1 MNFIEVQTKEHKKE
15 FNDFAARL
23 YKNNPYWIRPLNK
36 DIEIVFDEA
45 QNPLFKQ
52 TGGKNGEIKAQA
64 IRWLL
69 QNNQGETVGRI
80 AAFINPKTVLQD
92 NEQPTGGA
100 GFFECINDENFAF
113 ALFDKA
119 KKWLQERG
127 MEAMDAPINFGER
140 NQWWGVL
147 IDGFDKPPNYQMGYH
162 FDYYKHFF
170 EKWGF
175 QEYFQQFTYG
185 REMHD
190 VSERLQKIADRVIAR
205 EGYSF
210 SPINKKNIDKH
221 AEDFREVYN
230 ASWGNHAGVAKL
242 TVEDSKAL
250 LKQMKP
256 ILEEELVWFA
266 YFEGKAIGF
275 YVMLPE
281 LNQLFKHLNGKFGIW
296 QKLKFLWH
304 KRQRKNN
311 KVFGVIFG
319 VSPEFQRKGVELGM
333 VVAYQEERKKYLNK
347 TPIYQYNYIEF
358 NWIGDFNTNMVK
370 LCESLEA
377 EKVKRHATYRYLFDR
392 TKPFERMKEIK

>member
-1 MNFIEVQTKEHKKE
+1 MNFIEVETKQHKKE

-23 YKNNPYWIRPLNK
+23 YKDNPYWIRPLNK
-36 DIEIVFDEA
+36 DVEIIFDKT
-45 QNPLFKQ
+45 QNPLFKHNER
-52 TGGKNGEIKAQA
+52 GIKAEA

-69 QNNQGETVGRI
+69 QNNKGETVGRI
-80 AAFINPKTVLQD
+80 AAFINPKTVYKD
-92 NEQPTGGA
+92 NNQPTGGA
-100 GFFECINDENFAF
+100 GFFESIKDENIAF

-119 KKWLQERG
+119 KKWLSERG

-162 FDYYKHFF
+162 FEYYKDFF

-185 REMHD
+185 REMYD

-210 SPINKKNIDKH
+210 SHINKKNIDKH
-221 AEDFREVYN
+221 AEDFRDVYN

-256 ILEEELVWFA
+256 ILEENLVWFA

-275 YVMLPE
+275 YIMLPE
-281 LNQLFKHLNGKFGIW
+281 LNQLFKHLNGKFGVW
-296 QKLKFLWH
+296 QKLQFLWH
-304 KRQRKNN
+304 KMQKKNN

-333 VVAYQEERKKYLNK
+333 VVAYQEERKKYLTRT
-347 TPIYQYNYIEF
+347 TPYQYNYIEF

>member
-1 MNFIEVQTKEHKKE
+1 MNFIEVQTEKQKKE

-23 YKNNPYWIRPLNK
+23 YKDNPYWIRPLNK
-36 DIEIVFDEA
+36 DIEIVFDET
-45 QNPLFKQ
+45 QNPLFNHNED
-52 TGGKNGEIKAQA
+52 GIRAEV

-69 QNNQGETVGRI
+69 QNKNGETVGRI
-80 AAFINPKTVLQD
+80 AAFVNPKTVLQD
-92 NEQPTGGA
+92 NQQPTGGA
-100 GFFECINDENFAF
+100 GFFECIDDENVAF

-162 FDYYKHFF
+162 FDYYKDFF

-190 VSERLQKIADRVIAR
+190 VSDRLKKIAGRIMEK

-210 SPINKKNIDKH
+210 SHINKKNLDKH

-230 ASWGNHAGVAKL
+230 ASWGNHKGVAKL

-256 ILEEELVWFA
+256 ILEEDLVWFA

-281 LNQLFKHLNGKFGIW
+281 LNQLFKYLNGKFGVL
-296 QKLKFLWH
+296 QKLQFLWH
-304 KRQRKNN
+304 KLQKKNK

-319 VSPEFQRKGVELGM
+319 VSPKFQRKGIELGM
-333 VVAYQEERKKYLNK
+333 VVAYQEERKKILN
-347 TPIYQYNYIEF
+347 YQYDYIEF
-358 NWIGDFNTNMVK
+358 NWIGDFNTGMVK

-392 TKPFERMKEIK
+392 TKLVERMNEIK

>member
-1 MNFIEVQTKEHKKE
+1 MNFIEVQTKQHKKE

-23 YKNNPYWIRPLNK
+23 YKDNPYWIRPLNK
-36 DIEIVFDEA
+36 DIEIVFDETK
-45 QNPLFKQ
+45 NPLFKQ
-52 TGGKNGEIKAQA
+52 TGGKNSEIKAQA

-69 QNNQGETVGRI
+69 QNNRGETVGRI

-92 NEQPTGGA
+92 NEQPIGGA
-100 GFFECINDENFAF
+100 GFFECINDEKVAF

-127 MEAMDAPINFGER
+127 MEAMDAPITFGER
-140 NQWWGVL
+140 NQGWGVL

-162 FDYYKHFF
+162 FEYYKDFF

-185 REMHD
+185 REMYD
-190 VSERLQKIADRVIAR
+190 VSERLQKIANRVMTR

-210 SPINKKNIDKH
+210 SHINKKNIDKH

-242 TVEDSKAL
+242 TAEDSKAL

-256 ILEEELVWFA
+256 ILEEDLVWFA

-296 QKLKFLWH
+296 QKLQFLWH
-304 KRQRKNN
+304 KMQKKNN
-311 KVFGVIFG
+311 KVFGVLFG

-333 VVAYQEERKKYLNK
+333 VVAYQKERKKYLNK
-347 TPIYQYNYIEF
+347 KTSYQYNYIEF
-358 NWIGDFNTNMVK
+358 NWIGSFNTNMVK

-377 EKVKRHATYRYLFDR
+377 KKVKRHATYRYLFDR
-392 TKPFERMKEIK
+392 TKPFERMKEIN

>member
-210 SPINKKNIDKH
+210 SHINKKNIDKH

>member
-127 MEAMDAPINFGER
+127 MEAMRRLF
-140 NQWWGVL
+140 
-147 IDGFDKPPNYQMGYH
+147 FFSYQ
-162 FDYYKHFF
+162 
-170 EKWGF
+170 
-175 QEYFQQFTYG
+175 
-185 REMHD
+185 
-190 VSERLQKIADRVIAR
+190 
-205 EGYSF
+205 
-210 SPINKKNIDKH
+210 
-221 AEDFREVYN
+221 
-230 ASWGNHAGVAKL
+230 
-242 TVEDSKAL
+242 
-250 LKQMKP
+250 
-256 ILEEELVWFA
+256 
-266 YFEGKAIGF
+266 
-275 YVMLPE
+275 
-281 LNQLFKHLNGKFGIW
+281 
-296 QKLKFLWH
+296 
-304 KRQRKNN
+304 
-311 KVFGVIFG
+311 
-319 VSPEFQRKGVELGM
+319 
-333 VVAYQEERKKYLNK
+333 
-347 TPIYQYNYIEF
+347 
-358 NWIGDFNTNMVK
+358 
-370 LCESLEA
+370 
-377 EKVKRHATYRYLFDR
+377 
-392 TKPFERMKEIK
+392 

>member
-1 MNFIEVQTKEHKKE
+1 MNFIEVHTKADKKE

-36 DIEIVFDEA
+36 DIEIVFDET

-69 QNNQGETVGRI
+69 QNNIGETVGRI
-80 AAFINPKTVLQD
+80 AAFVNPKTVLQD

-100 GFFECINDENFAF
+100 GFFECINDEKVAF

-147 IDGFDKPPNYQMGYH
+147 IDGFDKAPNYQMGYN
-162 FDYYKHFF
+162 FEYYKDFF

-185 REMHD
+185 RDMYD
-190 VSERLQKIADRVIAR
+190 VSERLQKIADRVMSR

-210 SPINKKNIDKH
+210 SHINKATIDKH
-221 AEDFREVYN
+221 AEDFRDVYN

-256 ILEEELVWFA
+256 ILEEDLVWFA

-281 LNQLFKHLNGKFGIW
+281 LNQLFKHLNGKFGLW
-296 QKLKFLWH
+296 QKLQFMWH
-304 KRQRKNN
+304 KLQKNNN

-347 TPIYQYNYIEF
+347 NAPYQYNYIEF

-392 TKPFERMKEIK
+392 TKPFERMKEIH